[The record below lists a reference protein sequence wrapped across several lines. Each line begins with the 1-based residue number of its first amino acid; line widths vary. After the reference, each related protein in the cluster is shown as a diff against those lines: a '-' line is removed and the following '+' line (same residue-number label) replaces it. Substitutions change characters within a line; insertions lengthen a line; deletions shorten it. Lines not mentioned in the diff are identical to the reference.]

1 MAAHSRI
8 GSRGSAR
15 ILQSVAATS
24 RRFKTGMTTQ
34 PPISRLMDNDRRG
47 NVSDFVRGKMNQ
59 ATEVSDI
66 HLLARLV
73 IKEAKT

>member
-1 MAAHSRI
+1 
-8 GSRGSAR
+8 
-15 ILQSVAATS
+15 
-24 RRFKTGMTTQ
+24 
-34 PPISRLMDNDRRG
+34 MDNDRRG
-47 NVSDFVRGKMNQ
+47 NVGDFVRGKMKQ